1 MGYESKLYIVEK
13 GHVIDEEKRYA
24 QLIAMFDLCKF
35 YPLSGVLRDFPKT
48 DCYFYGDDGNKKI
61 LEDNYSKPLTEAP
74 IEKVIAILEKEISNG
89 NNYRRIL
96 PVFSALTV
104 IKEQKDYGI
113 WKDVVVL
120 HYGY

>member
-13 GHVIDEEKRYA
+13 GHAIDEEKRYA

-35 YPLSGVLRDFPKT
+35 YPLSDVLRDFPKT

-61 LEDNYSKPLTEAP
+61 LEDEYHKPLTEAS
-74 IEKVIAILEKEISNG
+74 IEKVIAILEEEISNG

-96 PVFSALTV
+96 PLFSALTV

-113 WKDVVVL
+113 WQDIVVL